1 MPNPNQE
8 EELIQAAEARF
19 SQRCDKVLRAMSA
32 KETCSCG
39 RKPEE
44 EHAYEC
50 NVQVMRRAA
59 TAVRLLAEQPSERMN
74 AEDF

>member
-1 MPNPNQE
+1 MAYMMQE
-8 EELIQAAEARF
+8 EELIQAAEFRF
-19 SQRCDKVLRAMSA
+19 AQRCEKVLKAMSA

-44 EHAYEC
+44 EHAYDC

-59 TAVRLLAEQPSERMN
+59 TAVRLLADQASERTN
-74 AEDF
+74 AEDL